1 MPEHRVE
8 SHVKL
13 ADERTTPMIPDLR
26 TGAGT
31 GRPVRPRRLD
41 PASRLGHQPDRD
53 VLRGGITGATKTAAR
68 CEAFGVG
75 REVHMSGF
83 ANLHVVGA
91 DVCKYDER
99 GLLAPG
105 LDYDE
110 TRPTCRRRATRSA
123 TTATSPFHRH
133 PASAIRSNGTTS
145 KSTDSRTPESKPST
159 PNHRHQPPDHKTE
172 QERPSSRRTEKRS
185 LPIGRRVRRDRGTG
199 AVP

>member
-1 MPEHRVE
+1 
-8 SHVKL
+8 
-13 ADERTTPMIPDLR
+13 
-26 TGAGT
+26 
-31 GRPVRPRRLD
+31 
-41 PASRLGHQPDRD
+41 
-53 VLRGGITGATKTAAR
+53 
-68 CEAFGVG
+68 
-75 REVHMSGF
+75 MSGF

-110 TRPTCRRRATRSA
+110 TPPYLQATA
-123 TTATSPFHRH
+123 AASPFHRH

-159 PNHRHQPPDHKTE
+159 PNHRHQPPDHETG

-185 LPIGRRVRRDRGTG
+185 LPIGRRVRRDRGSG